1 MPRASLSVD
10 WNVIRSLY
18 LQGIPAKE
26 LAERFGINVTTLRA
40 RACKKGWNAII
51 GTEKE
56 RAKPITEKSIGVAR
70 DIWTERREAI
80 RENIH
85 TIGSRMTAYASQLPE
100 DQLLAKADKVKI
112 ATEIAGKI
120 VGLDRQEDKNQVNI
134 AILSSYDDSLTRP
147 SVTQS
152 DTIEGVYSVGYTD
165 HESVDTTT
173 DPTRV
178 GDDDPICP

>member
-1 MPRASLSVD
+1 MPRPSLSVD

-56 RAKPITEKSIGVAR
+56 RSKPITEKGAAIAR

-120 VGLDRQEDKNQVNI
+120 VGLDRQEDKNIVNI
-134 AILSSYDDSLTRP
+134 ALLGSYADSGNMVQ
-147 SVTQS
+147 SIQS
-152 DTIEGVYSVGYTD
+152 DTIEGSYTVGHTD
-165 HESVDTTT
+165 SE
-173 DPTRV
+173 PL
-178 GDDDPICP
+178 

>member
-1 MPRASLSVD
+1 MPRPSLSVD

-18 LQGIPAKE
+18 LQGVPSKE
-26 LAERFGINVTTLRA
+26 LAERFGVNVTTLRA
-40 RACKKGWNAII
+40 KASKKGWNAII

-56 RAKPITEKSIGVAR
+56 RAKPITEKTAQIAR

-112 ATEIAGKI
+112 ATEIAGKV
-120 VGLDRQEDKNQVNI
+120 VGLDRQEDKNVVNI
-134 AILSSYDDSLTRP
+134 ALLGSYAD
-147 SVTQS
+147 S
-152 DTIEGVYSVGYTD
+152 DTIEGSFQSV
-165 HESVDTTT
+165 
-173 DPTRV
+173 PTLH
-178 GDDDPICP
+178 GTE

>member
-1 MPRASLSVD
+1 VPKIDPTVD
-10 WNVIRSLY
+10 WMAIRGLY
-18 LQGIPAKE
+18 LKGIPAATIATK
-26 LAERFGINVTTLRA
+26 FNVNVNTVRS
-40 RACKKGWNAII
+40 RACREGWNELLGISKKSPAID
-51 GTEKE
+51 
-56 RAKPITEKSIGVAR
+56 TEKSAAIGR
-70 DIWTERREAI
+70 DIWAERREAI

-85 TIGSRMTAYASQLPE
+85 TIGSRMTSYASQLPE

-152 DTIEGVYSVGYTD
+152 DTIEGIYSVGYTD
-165 HESVDTTT
+165 DESVDTTT

>member
-1 MPRASLSVD
+1 MPRPSLSVD

-40 RACKKGWNAII
+40 RACKKGWNAVI

-56 RAKPITEKSIGVAR
+56 RAKPITEKGAAIAR

-85 TIGSRMTAYASQLPE
+85 TIGSRMTAYAAQLSE

-120 VGLDRQEDKNQVNI
+120 VGLDRQEDKNVVNI
-134 AILSSYDDSLTRP
+134 ALLGSYSDTGNVVQDIQR
-147 SVTQS
+147 
-152 DTIEGVYSVGYTD
+152 DTIEGVYSVEHTD
-165 HESVDTTT
+165 SE
-173 DPTRV
+173 PL
-178 GDDDPICP
+178 